1 MELTVGCE
9 LDRAA
14 VMGVVTAELPLI
26 DPTDVERSR
35 APPLFLPVPSGI
47 EEITET
53 PDLFD

>member
-14 VMGVVTAELPLI
+14 VVGVVTAELPLI